1 MNWGNR
7 IWWFMYICLGIF
19 LQAGFS
25 GLDFLLPG
33 LIVAIQER
41 KPVQL
46 IWVLLIFTVL
56 QEGMGSMAFGS
67 TLIWYVS
74 TSALFYLGYSLFE
87 VENFLFIFLLSGCLA
102 ATHIGIM
109 HGMAILQNLPLNFNR
124 LIEESVFQALVT
136 PFVWRIAQTSR
147 RLVNHA
153 H

>member
-1 MNWGNR
+1 
-7 IWWFMYICLGIF
+7 MYICLGIF

>member
-1 MNWGNR
+1 MSWANVL
-7 IWWFMYICLGIF
+7 WWLIFICLGVF

-33 LIVAIQER
+33 LIIAIQER
-41 KPVQL
+41 RAVQL

-67 TLIWYVS
+67 TLLWYMS
-74 TSALFYLGYSLFE
+74 TMILFYLGYSLFE

-102 ATHIGIM
+102 AVHIGIM
-109 HGMAILQNLPLNFNR
+109 HLMAELQNLPLNNNR
-124 LIEESVFQALVT
+124 LIEESVYQALVT
-136 PFVWRIAQTSR
+136 PFIWRIAQMSR
-147 RLVNHA
+147 RLLNHA